1 MVIVLTSYCGA
12 ERRPRRG
19 YNTQMS
25 SLTPSQT
32 IGPFFRVLV
41 PERGALVMA
50 TPEALGTRI
59 TVTGKVLDGS
69 GAGVPDAL
77 LEVWQANAEEDWNH
91 LDDSSGSIQAATFWR
106 FGRISTD
113 AEGRFTFETVKPGSV
128 PGPDNEAQAPHLVV
142 GVFARGLL
150 TRLVTRIYFG
160 DELANV
166 EDPILRCVPADRRRT
181 LIAERRDERYHL
193 DIVLQGERETVFF
206 DV

>member
-1 MVIVLTSYCGA
+1 
-12 ERRPRRG
+12 
-19 YNTQMS
+19 MS

-50 TPEALGTRI
+50 APEALGTRI

-77 LEVWQANAEEDWNH
+77 LEVWQANAEGGWNH
-91 LDDSSGSIQAATFWR
+91 LDDSSGSIQTETFWG

-128 PGPDNEAQAPHLVV
+128 PGPDNEVQAPHLVV

-150 TRLVTRIYFG
+150 TRLVTRIYFS
-160 DELANV
+160 DEAANV
-166 EDPILRCVPADRRRT
+166 EDPILRRVPVVRCPT
-181 LIAERRDERYHL
+181 LIAEHRDERYHL